1 MGTLA
6 VVQIDIQTPD
16 LPELDRQRR
25 NDKLILESVNQFREY
40 SKKVGADYYILTHP
54 AYPHLHPQ
62 LELFRVLSMDYDL
75 VLTVDTDV
83 LINKHEDIFEQCH
96 PTRLSA
102 CHRPDGGE
110 HINSGV
116 LVWGREAR
124 DWYGKNINMQRAA
137 NFKNRDQDEI
147 NYLNPHF
154 PATRISSRFND
165 YTFQPDSYFHHYK
178 GGSKNDFSS
187 RQCELPL

>member
-1 MGTLA
+1 MSTLA
-6 VVQIDIQTPD
+6 VVQIDINAAD
-16 LPELDRQRR
+16 LPELDKERR
-25 NDKLILESVNQFREY
+25 NDQLILESTKQFRQYAKE
-40 SKKVGADYYILTHP
+40 SCADYYLFTHP
-54 AYPHLHPQ
+54 AFSNLHPQ

-83 LINKHEDIFEQCH
+83 LINKKADIFEQCH

-102 CHRPDGGE
+102 CYRPDGGD

-124 DWYGKNINMQRAA
+124 DWYAKNINMERAA

-147 NYLNPHF
+147 NYLNPHY
-154 PATRISSRFND
+154 PATRISARFND
-165 YTFQPDSYFHHYK
+165 YTFHPDSYFHHYK
-178 GGSKNDFSS
+178 GGSKNDFSR